1 AMSVDKSN
9 DRVKNM
15 FAQIAG
21 KYDLMNHLL
30 SLNVDKYWRW
40 KTVKLVPANGSEPIL
55 DMCTGTGDLALAYWK
70 ETGGEIPIVAADFC
84 PEMLEVGEKK
94 KRKLGINGQVEF
106 VEADAQKLPFDQDH
120 FQLVTVAFGLRNV
133 ADTDKGIRE
142 MTRVC
147 RPGGKVAVLEFSKPE
162 IQPFKAFYGFY
173 FRNILPLIGRLLAKN
188 DSDAYNYL
196 PESVGTFP
204 SGQELA
210 DRMSSCGLTDV
221 WYRPLTLGIA
231 SLYVG
236 TKA

>member
-1 AMSVDKSN
+1 
-9 DRVKNM
+9 
-15 FAQIAG
+15 
-21 KYDLMNHLL
+21 
-30 SLNVDKYWRW
+30 
-40 KTVKLVPANGSEPIL
+40 
-55 DMCTGTGDLALAYWK
+55 MCTGTGDLALAYWK
-70 ETGGEIPIVAADFC
+70 ATEGQVPIVAADFC

-106 VEADAQKLPFDQDH
+106 IEADAQDLPFEQDK

-133 ADTDKGIRE
+133 ADTDQGIRE

-147 RPGGKVAVLEFSKPE
+147 QPGGKVAVLEFSKPE
-162 IQPFKAFYGFY
+162 IQPFKALYGFY
-173 FRNILPLIGRLLAKN
+173 FRNILPLIGRMLAKN

-196 PESVGTFP
+196 PESVGSFP
-204 SGQELA
+204 SGQALV
-210 DRMSSCGLTDV
+210 DRMTSNGLTDV